1 MAEEG
6 PESAD
11 GMRRRKARSIAIA
24 LGLGALV
31 VIFYA
36 ATIVRLGPNAVRKD
50 GLAEIGAKKNFSV
63 PDKVPDKAPDGAACK
78 KAGTC

>member
-1 MAEEG
+1 MAAGELDSG
-6 PESAD
+6 D
-11 GMRRRKARSIAIA
+11 WGRRRKARSLAIA

-50 GLAEIGAKKNFSV
+50 GLAEIGARKNFSV
-63 PDKVPDKAPDGAACK
+63 PDQAQDQAACK